1 MRWAALFFLLLA
13 SACGGAADDTSNQ
26 QSGYGTPTL
35 EVTVNGAH
43 SGPAAPDSVSYVDL
57 VNQYDQ
63 FGSLTRST
71 LTVVAS
77 STAAMASCQLSADRY
92 GEFVTSF
99 GVGQWSL
106 SGAGSGGTD
115 DGTAEAIGAPT
126 VATSAGNFA
135 CTGSNC
141 AAVTISLSYI
151 DASHAEGFMSGTMS
165 GADVV
170 CSFYLPTRT
179 FSP

>member
-1 MRWAALFFLLLA
+1 MRLLFAFLVGIG
-13 SACGGAADDTSNQ
+13 CGGAAPGDTTNQ
-26 QSGYGTPTL
+26 QSGFGTPTV
-35 EVTVNGAH
+35 EVTVSGAH
-43 SGPAAPDSVSYVDL
+43 FGPAAPDSSSFVDL

-71 LTVVAS
+71 LNIFAS
-77 STAAMASCQLSADRY
+77 STAAMASCTLSADRY

-106 SGAGSGGTD
+106 SGAGTGGTG
-115 DGTAEAIGAPT
+115 DGTAEAIGSPT
-126 VATSAGNFA
+126 VSTNSGSFSCA
-135 CTGSNC
+135 GSNC
-141 AAVTISLSYI
+141 GAVGVSLSYI
-151 DASHAEGFMSGTMS
+151 DASHAEGFLSGTMS